1 VNIAAR
7 IVSFLFH
14 PLLMATYLFSLL
26 SFTLPFAL
34 DPIQLS
40 GQLNFI
46 LLIFIMT
53 FALPVFNFI
62 IFKMIGSMR
71 SLTMEK
77 RSERFL
83 PFSFITIL
91 YIGVTYLFYT
101 KSRVGLHD
109 NVMKLLVIIDLL
121 VFAAT
126 VITFFY
132 KVSVHSLA
140 IWGLL
145 GILLPLNKVS
155 EDNALLIPTLS
166 VVVIA
171 GLVMSSRLQLQSH
184 SPREILVGTMVG
196 FATSF
201 TAMIVFF

>member
-1 VNIAAR
+1 VSIAAR
-7 IVSFLFH
+7 IISFLFH
-14 PLLMATYLFSLL
+14 PLLMATFLFGLL
-26 SFTLPFAL
+26 SFALPSAL
-34 DPIQLS
+34 EPIQIS
-40 GQLNFI
+40 GHFNFI

-77 RSERFL
+77 RSERIL

-91 YIGVTYLFYT
+91 YVGVTYLFYT

-109 NVMKLLVIIDLL
+109 NVMKLLIIIDVL
-121 VFAAT
+121 VFVAT
-126 VITFFY
+126 IITFFY

-140 IWGLL
+140 VWGLL

-155 EDNALLIPTLS
+155 EDNMLLLPTLATI
-166 VVVIA
+166 VIA
-171 GLVMSSRLQLQSH
+171 GLVMSSRLQLQAH
-184 SPREILVGTMVG
+184 SAREVLIGSIVG
-196 FATSF
+196 FATGF
-201 TAMIVFF
+201 AAIIVFF